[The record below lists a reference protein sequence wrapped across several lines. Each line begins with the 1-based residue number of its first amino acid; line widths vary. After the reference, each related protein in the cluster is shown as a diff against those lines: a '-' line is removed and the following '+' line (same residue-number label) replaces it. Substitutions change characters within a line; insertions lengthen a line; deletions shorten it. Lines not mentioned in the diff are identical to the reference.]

1 MMKYVDEFRDGER
14 ARGLADAIRAQARP
28 QRHYRLM
35 EFCGGHTHAVF
46 RYGIPDLLPD
56 NIELVHGPGCPVCVL
71 PTGRLDMAMR
81 LVLEHPQIILAS
93 YGDMLRVPG
102 SDRRSLLQARADGA
116 DVRMVYS
123 VSDALDLARS
133 NPDRQVVFFGI
144 GFETTTPPTAL
155 GILEAQRSQLDNFS
169 VFCNHVLTP
178 AAMGA
183 ILNVD
188 PEAGESLAIDGII
201 GPSHVSVI
209 IGSEPYR
216 FCARQYR
223 KPVVI
228 AGFEPVDVLQSILM
242 LLCQINEG
250 RAQIENQYTR
260 AVTADGNRKAQAVVA
275 QVLELR
281 PSFEWRGLGEI
292 PASALCIRDAFS
304 AYDAEKQFN
313 MHYQPAAGTKGCEC
327 PAVLRGAKK
336 PTDCK
341 LFATSCTPESPLGS
355 CMVSDEGACAAY
367 FTYGR
372 FRDDALQRQ
381 AQRRAEHRARRQ
393 G

>member
-1 MMKYVDEFRDGER
+1 MKYVDEFRDGER
-14 ARGLADAIRAQARP
+14 ARGLANAIRAQAQP

-81 LVLEHPQIILAS
+81 LVLEHPEIILAS

-102 SDRRSLLQARADGA
+102 SERRSLLQAKADGA

-123 VSDALDLARS
+123 VSDALELARN
-133 NPDRQVVFFGI
+133 NPQRQVVFFGI
-144 GFETTTPPTAL
+144 GFETTTPPSAL
-155 GILEAQRSQLDNFS
+155 GILDAQRSQLDNFS

-178 AAMGA
+178 AAMEA

-188 PEAGESLAIDGII
+188 PQADESVEIDGII

-209 IGSEPYR
+209 IGSDSYR
-216 FCARQYR
+216 FCADQYR

-228 AGFEPVDVLQSILM
+228 AGFEPLDVLQSILM
-242 LLCQINEG
+242 LLCQINED
-250 RAQIENQYTR
+250 RADIENQYTR
-260 AVTADGNRKAQAVVA
+260 AVTSAGNRKAQAVVA
-275 QVLELR
+275 EVFELR

-292 PASALCIRDAFS
+292 PASALRIRDAFET
-304 AYDAEKQFN
+304 YDAEKRFN
-313 MHYQPAAGTKGCEC
+313 MQYRPAAGTKGCEC

-341 LFATSCTPESPLGS
+341 LFATTCTPESPLGS

-381 AQRRAEHRARRQ
+381 AQQRAAHRARRQ
-393 G
+393 V

>member
-14 ARGLADAIRAQARP
+14 ARGLADAIRAQAWP

-260 AVTADGNRKAQAVVA
+260 AVTTDGNRKAQAVVA
-275 QVLELR
+275 QVFELR
-281 PSFEWRGLGEI
+281 SSFEWRGLGEI

-381 AQRRAEHRARRQ
+381 AQQRAEHRARRQ

>member
-1 MMKYVDEFRDGER
+1 MKYVDEFRDGDR

-102 SDRRSLLQARADGA
+102 SDRRSLLQAKADGA

-123 VSDALDLARS
+123 VSDALELARS

-155 GILEAQRSQLDNFS
+155 GILEAQRSQLNNFS

-178 AAMGA
+178 AAMEA

-188 PEAGESLAIDGII
+188 PEADESVAIDGII

-228 AGFEPVDVLQSILM
+228 AGFEPLDVLQSILM

-275 QVLELR
+275 EVFELR

-304 AYDAEKQFN
+304 AYDAEKRFN
-313 MHYQPAAGTKGCEC
+313 MQYRPAAGTKGCEC

-336 PTDCK
+336 PSDCK

-381 AQRRAEHRARRQ
+381 AQQRAEHRARRKV
-393 G
+393 